1 MIELPKNFP
10 LRFTQ
15 SNGAYKE
22 LNSPNNQN
30 LLSKIQYATKH
41 DIDFLLTKLSTGQL
55 KTESMPGFERSQIL
69 KKASSL
75 ILDKQEFFSKLI
87 ATEGGKPL
95 QDARI
100 EVERAVHTLNL
111 CAEEALRI
119 GGEVLPMERN
129 RFGLNHFSYTQHEPI
144 GPVLAI
150 SAFNHPLNLIS
161 HQVGCALASGNSV
174 VLKPAPSTPLTA
186 YYFEDVLKEA
196 GLPEDILFIVQA
208 EIPEIQMLISSPHIA
223 YVTFI
228 GSAKVGWNL
237 QKLIAPGT
245 RLNLEHGGIAP
256 AIVRDDAILEIAA
269 SALVKGSFYHAGQV
283 CISTQRIFVHKNIYS
298 KFKELFIKK
307 TEQLKTGDATLESTD
322 VGPLI
327 RIDEVKRIQ
336 EWIEEALNL
345 GATLLSGNERLA
357 NGHFLKPTIL
367 ENVPHSTKLMCEEV
381 FGPVVCIESYENED
395 SLIDYLNSSNYS
407 FEACLFTQDINSSL
421 YFAKKIKTMTMVI
434 NDHNAYRVDW
444 MPFAGYRQSGLGM
457 GGVKY
462 MMNEMVQLKQVIIK
476 L

>member
-1 MIELPKNFP
+1 MIELPTNFP

-15 SNGAYKE
+15 SSGSYKE
-22 LNSPNNQN
+22 LNSPNDQN
-30 LLSKIQYATKH
+30 LLSRIQYATKQ
-41 DIDFLLTKLSTGQL
+41 DIEFLLAKLPTAQS
-55 KTESMPGFERSQIL
+55 KIESIPGFVRSQIL
-69 KKASSL
+69 KKAASL

-95 QDARI
+95 KDARI

-161 HQVGCALASGNSV
+161 HQVGCALASGNIIA
-174 VLKPAPSTPLTA
+174 LKPAPSTPLTA
-186 YYFEDVLKEA
+186 YYFEDALKEA

-208 EIPEIQMLISSPHIA
+208 EIPEIEQLISSSHIA

-237 QKLIAPGT
+237 QKIIAPGT

-256 AIVRDDAILEIAA
+256 AIVRADAVLETA
-269 SALVKGSFYHAGQV
+269 SAALVKGSFYHAGQV
-283 CISTQRIFVHKNIYS
+283 CISTQRIFVQKSIYS
-298 KFKELFIKK
+298 KFKDLFIKK
-307 TEQLKTGDATLESTD
+307 TKQLKTGDATSESTD

-327 RIDEVKRIQ
+327 RVDEVRRIQ
-336 EWIEEALNL
+336 AWIEEALNS
-345 GATLLSGNERLA
+345 GATLLCGNEKLA
-357 NGHFLKPTIL
+357 DGQYLTPTVL
-367 ENVPHSTKLMCEEV
+367 ENVPHSAKLMCEEA
-381 FGPVVCIESYENED
+381 FGPVVCIESYEDED
-395 SLIDYLNSSNYS
+395 SLIDYLNESKYS
-407 FEACLFTQDINSSL
+407 FEACLFTQEINSSL
-421 YFAKKIKTMTMVI
+421 HFAKKIKTMTMVI

-462 MMNEMVQLKQVIIK
+462 MINEMVQLKQVIIK